1 MKWRLF
7 PRQHPNARIDHGNFT
22 VLDTETTG
30 FDHHKDRILSIG
42 LVRMR
47 QGKILLKESVEIF
60 INQGIAL
67 DKSAFIHGITQ
78 EQLASGLQEKDAL
91 KQFLQFIGDDILVAH
106 YATFDQ
112 RMIHAALE
120 RQGLAEPSNL
130 WLDTMDIEQA
140 IHPETQGKAESL
152 KLDTLLRKKGINAV
166 KRHSALG
173 DAYSTA
179 LLLQKQLS
187 ECAAN
192 NLFECAQ
199 IHRRRTNLL

>member
-30 FDHHKDRILSIG
+30 FDYHNDRILSIG

-67 DKSAFIHGITQ
+67 DKSACIHGITQ
-78 EQLASGLQEKDAL
+78 KQLASGLQEKDAL

-106 YATFDQ
+106 YAFFD
-112 RMIHAALE
+112 RNMLEEALR
-120 RQGLAEPSNL
+120 RQGLKIPTNS
-130 WLDTMDIEQA
+130 WLDTMDIESTL
-140 IHPETQGKAESL
+140 HPVKYGSADAL
-152 KLDTLLRKKGINAV
+152 RLDTLFQEYYIEAV
-166 KRHSALG
+166 GRHTALG
-173 DAYSTA
+173 DAYSTSR
-179 LLLQKQLS
+179 LLQKQFAKLGKS
-187 ECAAN
+187 GINTLNA
-192 NLFECAQ
+192 
-199 IHRRRTNLL
+199 IRPSRSGLL